1 MARNFIPDDY
11 VDVAERIRR
20 FYERHPEGR
29 ITTDMATWNEDG
41 IVFVARVYR
50 DRTQPV
56 DMPDAVGWAHEV
68 PGQGHVNKTSA
79 VENCET
85 SAIGRALANLGF
97 PVKEGEARPSR
108 QEMEKAKRGK
118 AKPEPTKSADDLR
131 GHILALLEQVSEKEL
146 SDTDT
151 KKVARVSKLVDDP
164 RAPVEHLDAA
174 VSYLEALTQRLAA

>member
-97 PVKEGEARPSR
+97 PVKDGEPRPSR
-108 QEMEKAKRGK
+108 QEMQKVERARERARPKDDAPATDDQLRAIDRLAVERAIPARQEEAFKR
-118 AKPEPTKSADDLR
+118 
-131 GHILALLEQVSEKEL
+131 
-146 SDTDT
+146 
-151 KKVARVSKLVDDP
+151 
-164 RAPVEHLDAA
+164 
-174 VSYLEALTQRLAA
+174 RLAAGLTQAGADDAIRWLESLPMAQEPAV

>member
-1 MARNFIPDDY
+1 MGRFNPNEY
-11 VDVAERIRR
+11 VDVATRIHR

-29 ITTDMATWNEDG
+29 IVTELVHYKEGD
-41 IVFVARVYR
+41 IVFRAEVWR
-50 DRTQPV
+50 DREAPPEK
-56 DMPDAVGWAHEV
+56 PDAVGWAHEV
-68 PGQGHVNKTSA
+68 VGKGHVNETSA
-79 VENCET
+79 LENCET

-146 SDTDT
+146 SETDT